1 MHVDTKMSPYCEK
14 AFACPAG
21 LWMPLGAGIRWST
34 ARAVTD
40 GNGAGARLLTHVCV
54 RDKLCEINR
63 LQAVSVEAVT

>member
-1 MHVDTKMSPYCEK
+1 
-14 AFACPAG
+14 
-21 LWMPLGAGIRWST
+21 MPLGAGIRWST